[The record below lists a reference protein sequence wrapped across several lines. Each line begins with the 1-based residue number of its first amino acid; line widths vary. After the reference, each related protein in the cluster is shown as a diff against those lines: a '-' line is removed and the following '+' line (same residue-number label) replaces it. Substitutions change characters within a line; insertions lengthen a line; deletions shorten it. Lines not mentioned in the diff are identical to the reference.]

1 MNAFF
6 REIKT
11 FWLET
16 WEQSKLLFFAE
27 MIGTVSGMIGAGTLT
42 FMAPNPNLVLS
53 FSAYIISSLA
63 LLYACHIRKSSW
75 MMLLMIFYTFTTTV
89 GLVKLFI

>member
-75 MMLLMIFYTFTTTV
+75 MMMLMIFYTFTTTV

>member
-1 MNAFF
+1 MQNFAK
-6 REIKT
+6 EILVFWKET
-11 FWLET
+11 WLENKT
-16 WEQSKLLFFAE
+16 LFFAE
-27 MIGTVSGMIGAGTLT
+27 MIGTLGGMIGSGILT
-42 FMAPNPNLVLS
+42 FGAPDPNLLLS
-53 FSAYIISSLA
+53 FSAYIVSSLA

>member
-1 MNAFF
+1 M
-6 REIKT
+6 REFVSEIRV
-11 FWLET
+11 FWKET
-16 WEQSKLLFFAE
+16 WQQSKVLFLAE
-27 MIGTVSGMIGAGTLT
+27 MVGAIFGMIGAGTLT

-75 MMLLMIFYTFTTTV
+75 MMLLMVFYTFTTTV
-89 GLVKLFI
+89 GLIKVFI

>member
-1 MNAFF
+1 MRGFF
-6 REIKT
+6 REIRV

-16 WEQSKLLFFAE
+16 WHQSKTLFFAE
-27 MIGTVSGMIGAGTLT
+27 MIGTISGMIGAGTLT
-42 FMAPNPNLVLS
+42 FMAPNPNLFLS
-53 FSAYIISSLA
+53 FSAYIVSSIA

-75 MMLLMIFYTFTTTV
+75 MMMLMVFYTFTTTV